1 MQKQNKT
8 VLRLLLYFMGLFIM
22 TLGIALS
29 VKSNLGVSPVSSIPY
44 TMTYVWGIEMGKAT
58 ILFHCVLV
66 LLQIL
71 LLRKKFQPKN
81 LFQIPVGIVFG
92 YFTTFCNW
100 SASFLP
106 TPQHFAIRLVMI
118 LLSTLL
124 VAIGIFFYLPA
135 NIMPLAGEG
144 AMQAVSQLTKIE
156 FSKVKI
162 AFDVSMV
169 TISLITCLTLT
180 HSLGSVGVGTILAA
194 VLVGT
199 VLGQLNKAFGGWRDT
214 LLSSPM
220 AENTVAPLPE
230 TEEPHYVITISR
242 EYGSGGR
249 EIGKLLAQQLQIPF
263 YDLDIIR
270 TVAEKSGY
278 SEDYVTKNEQKIKSP
293 ALMNLYFW
301 YTAAAT
307 EEDLPKIEQLYH
319 AQEKAIQEIAA
330 RGSCVIV
337 GRLANFILKDS
348 RYAFHVFISADLPA
362 KIERV
367 VNRDHIREDVAKKQI
382 AKVEKERANHCYYF
396 THQQW
401 GNAKF
406 YDLMVKSNIL
416 GIAKTAELIG
426 SMAKSSL
433 PKQEK
438 DVSI

>member
-1 MQKQNKT
+1 MKQQNNIA
-8 VLRLLLYFMGLFIM
+8 LRLLLYFLGLFIM

-71 LLRKKFQPKN
+71 LLRKNFQIKN
-81 LFQIPVGIVFG
+81 LLQVVVGIIFG

-100 SASFLP
+100 GASFLP
-106 TPQHFAIRLVMI
+106 TPEHMTIRFVMI
-118 LLSTLL
+118 LGSTIL

-135 NIMPLAGEG
+135 NVMPLAGEG

-169 TISLITCLTLT
+169 TISLITCLLLT
-180 HSLGSVGVGTILAA
+180 HSLGSVGAGTILAA

-199 VLGQLNKAFGGWRDT
+199 VLGQLNKAFGGWRDR
-214 LLSSPM
+214 LLGIHRE
-220 AENTVAPLPE
+220 AEDAP
-230 TEEPHYVITISR
+230 TEENFHEEEAHYVITISR

-249 EIGKLLAQQLQIPF
+249 EIGKLLAKELDIPF

-278 SEDYVTKNEQKIKSP
+278 SEAYVTKHEQKITNP
-293 ALMNLYFW
+293 ALMNLYSW
-301 YTAAAT
+301 YTASAS
-307 EEDLPKIEQLYH
+307 EEDLPKIEQLYQ
-319 AQEKAIQEIAA
+319 AQKKVIWDIAA
-330 RGSCVIV
+330 KESCVIV

-348 RYAFHVFISADLPA
+348 RCAFHVFISADIES
-362 KIERV
+362 KIKRV
-367 VNRDHIREDVAKKQI
+367 TGRDNINEEAARKQI
-382 AKVEKERANHCYYF
+382 LKVEKERANHCYYF
-396 THQQW
+396 THKQW
-401 GNAKF
+401 GNAKY
-406 YDLMVKSNIL
+406 YDLMIKSNIL
-416 GIAKTAELIG
+416 GIPQSAELIG
-426 SMAKSSL
+426 SMAKKYL
-433 PKQEK
+433 PK
-438 DVSI
+438 